1 MAVKRKSNWY
11 IYLIALI
18 ISFVLLGL
26 FVSSIWDS
34 LFPASDDAASFSVSH
49 SDFRPSAGIKP
60 TYLVMLSDMKAA
72 TPVYYMLANYR
83 PRDEVIVF
91 VPLQENMKV
100 SYGGNEGSL
109 YEMYDNFGAEAVIG
123 GIKNTLGVE
132 CKHYIKF
139 DRLSFIDFIDL
150 TGEVYVN
157 IPADITETVTKT
169 VLEKEIIEVDGE
181 EQEITRSVK
190 KSVEETIYPAGAQ
203 YLGGERLYDYITYD
217 FGKGV
222 DYKLAVHG
230 AMAMNMLNRNFRN
243 LSSTEIQKYAEKL
256 ISSTDT
262 DITLSDYANLQS
274 VLLYTSE
281 NTVNPCEYYMP
292 YGETDGGYFIISENS
307 KATILDRLDTEQ
319 YEEE

>member
-34 LFPASDDAASFSVSH
+34 LFPASEDAASYSVSH
-49 SDFRPSAGIKP
+49 SDFRPSPDIKP

-83 PRDEVIVF
+83 PREEIIVF

-109 YEMYDNFGAEAVIG
+109 YEMYDNFGAEAVMG
-123 GIKNTLGVE
+123 GIKTTLGVE

-150 TGEVYVN
+150 TGSVYVN

-169 VLEKEIIEVDGE
+169 VLEKEIVEIDGE
-181 EQEITRSVK
+181 EKEVTRSVK
-190 KSVEETIYPAGAQ
+190 KSVEEIIFPAGVS
-203 YLGGERLYDYITYD
+203 YLDGKKLYDYITYD

-243 LSSTEIQKYAEKL
+243 LSSTEIQKFAEKL
-256 ISSTDT
+256 IYSTDT
-262 DITLSDYANLQS
+262 DITMSDYTNMQS
-274 VLLYTSE
+274 VLQYTSE
-281 NTVNPCEYYMP
+281 NTINPCEYYMP
-292 YGETDGGYFIISENS
+292 YGENDGGYFIISENS
-307 KATILDRLDTEQ
+307 KATILDRLGISR
-319 YEEE
+319 EEEE

>member
-34 LFPASDDAASFSVSH
+34 LFPASDDAASYSVSH
-49 SDFRPSAGIKP
+49 ADFRPSPDIEP
-60 TYLVMLSDMKAA
+60 TYLLMLSDMKAA
-72 TPVYYMLANYR
+72 TPIYYMLANYR
-83 PRDEVIVF
+83 PRDEIIVF

-109 YEMYDNFGAEAVIG
+109 YEMYDNFGAEAVMG

-169 VLEKEIIEVDGE
+169 VLEKEIVEIDGE
-181 EQEITRSVK
+181 EQEVTRSVNK
-190 KSVEETIYPAGAQ
+190 TMEEIVYAAGAQ

-230 AMAMNMLNRNFRN
+230 AMAMNMINRNFRN
-243 LSSTEIQKYAEKL
+243 LSSTEMQKYAEKL

-262 DITLSDYANLQS
+262 DITFSDYVNLQS
-274 VLLYTSE
+274 VLRYTSE

-292 YGETDGGYFIISENS
+292 YGETEGGYFIISENS
-307 KATILDRLDTEQ
+307 KNTILDRLDIKD
-319 YEEE
+319 EEEE

>member
-34 LFPASDDAASFSVSH
+34 LFPASEDAASYSISH
-49 SDFRPSAGIKP
+49 SDFRPSPDIKP

-83 PRDEVIVF
+83 PREEMIVF

-109 YEMYDNFGAEAVIG
+109 YEMYDNFGAEAVMG
-123 GIKNTLGVE
+123 GIKTSLGVE

-150 TGEVYVN
+150 TGSVYVN

-169 VLEKEIIEVDGE
+169 VLEKETVEIDGE
-181 EQEITRSVK
+181 EKEVTRSVK
-190 KSVEETIYPAGAQ
+190 KAVEEIVFPAGVS
-203 YLGGERLYDYITYD
+203 YLDGEKLYDYITYD

-243 LSSTEIQKYAEKL
+243 LSSTEIQKFAEKL
-256 ISSTDT
+256 IYSTDT
-262 DITLSDYANLQS
+262 DITMSDYTNMQS
-274 VLLYTSE
+274 VLQYTSE
-281 NTVNPCEYYMP
+281 NTINPCEYYMP
-292 YGETDGGYFIISENS
+292 YGENDGGYFIISENS
-307 KATILDRLDTEQ
+307 KATILDRLGINPK
-319 YEEE
+319 EE

>member
-34 LFPASDDAASFSVSH
+34 LFPASEDAASYSVSH
-49 SDFRPSAGIKP
+49 SDFRPSPDIKP

-83 PRDEVIVF
+83 PREEIIVF

-109 YEMYDNFGAEAVIG
+109 YEMYDNFGAEAVMG
-123 GIKNTLGVE
+123 GIKTSLGVE

-150 TGEVYVN
+150 TGSVYVN

-169 VLEKEIIEVDGE
+169 VLEKETVEIDGE
-181 EQEITRSVK
+181 EKEVTRSVK
-190 KSVEETIYPAGAQ
+190 KAVEEIVFPAGVS
-203 YLGGERLYDYITYD
+203 YLDGEKLYDYITYD

-243 LSSTEIQKYAEKL
+243 LSSTEIQKFAEKL
-256 ISSTDT
+256 IYSTDT
-262 DITLSDYANLQS
+262 DITMSDYTNMQS
-274 VLLYTSE
+274 VLQYTSE
-281 NTVNPCEYYMP
+281 NTINPCEYYMP
-292 YGETDGGYFIISENS
+292 YGENDGGYFIISENS
-307 KATILDRLDTEQ
+307 KATILDRLGINP
-319 YEEE
+319 EEE

>member
-34 LFPASDDAASFSVSH
+34 LFPASEDAASYSISH
-49 SDFRPSAGIKP
+49 SDFRPSPDIKP

-83 PRDEVIVF
+83 PREEMIVF

-109 YEMYDNFGAEAVIG
+109 YEMYDNFGAEAVMG
-123 GIKNTLGVE
+123 GIKTSLGVE

-139 DRLSFIDFIDL
+139 DRLSFIDFINL
-150 TGEVYVN
+150 TGSVYVN

-169 VLEKEIIEVDGE
+169 VLEKETVEIDGE
-181 EQEITRSVK
+181 EKEVTRSVK
-190 KSVEETIYPAGAQ
+190 KAVEEIVFPAGVS
-203 YLGGERLYDYITYD
+203 YLDGEKLYDYITYD

-243 LSSTEIQKYAEKL
+243 LSSTEIQKFAEKL
-256 ISSTDT
+256 IYSTDT
-262 DITLSDYANLQS
+262 DITMSDYTNMQS
-274 VLLYTSE
+274 VLQYTSE
-281 NTVNPCEYYMP
+281 NTINPCEYYMP
-292 YGETDGGYFIISENS
+292 YGENDGGYFIISENS
-307 KATILDRLDTEQ
+307 KATILDRLGINP
-319 YEEE
+319 EEE

>member
-34 LFPASDDAASFSVSH
+34 LFPASEDAASYSVSH
-49 SDFRPSAGIKP
+49 SDFRPSPDIKP

-83 PRDEVIVF
+83 PREEMIVF

-109 YEMYDNFGAEAVIG
+109 YEMYDNFGAEAVMG
-123 GIKNTLGVE
+123 GIKTSLGVE

-150 TGEVYVN
+150 TGSVYVN

-169 VLEKEIIEVDGE
+169 VLEKETVEIDGE
-181 EQEITRSVK
+181 EKEVTRSVK
-190 KSVEETIYPAGAQ
+190 KAVEEIVFPAGVS
-203 YLGGERLYDYITYD
+203 YLDGEKLYDYITYD

-243 LSSTEIQKYAEKL
+243 LSSTEIQKFAEKL
-256 ISSTDT
+256 IYSTDT
-262 DITLSDYANLQS
+262 DITMSDYTNMQS
-274 VLLYTSE
+274 VLQYTSE
-281 NTVNPCEYYMP
+281 NTINPCEYYMP
-292 YGETDGGYFIISENS
+292 YGENDGGYFIISENS
-307 KATILDRLDTEQ
+307 KATILDRLGINP
-319 YEEE
+319 EEE

>member
-34 LFPASDDAASFSVSH
+34 LFPASEDAASYSVSH
-49 SDFRPSAGIKP
+49 SDFRPSPDIKP

-83 PRDEVIVF
+83 PREEMIVF

-109 YEMYDNFGAEAVIG
+109 YEMYDNFGAEAVMG
-123 GIKNTLGVE
+123 GIKTSLGVE

-150 TGEVYVN
+150 TGSVYVN

-169 VLEKEIIEVDGE
+169 VLEKETVEIDGE
-181 EQEITRSVK
+181 EKEVTRSVK
-190 KSVEETIYPAGAQ
+190 KAVEEIVFPSGVS
-203 YLGGERLYDYITYD
+203 YLDGEKLYDYITYD

-243 LSSTEIQKYAEKL
+243 LSSTEIQKFAEKL
-256 ISSTDT
+256 IYSTDT
-262 DITLSDYANLQS
+262 DITMSDYTNMQS
-274 VLLYTSE
+274 VLQYTSE
-281 NTVNPCEYYMP
+281 NTINPCEYYMP
-292 YGETDGGYFIISENS
+292 YGENDGGYFIISENS
-307 KATILDRLDTEQ
+307 KATILDRLGINP
-319 YEEE
+319 EEE

>member
-34 LFPASDDAASFSVSH
+34 LFPASEDAASYSISH
-49 SDFRPSAGIKP
+49 SDFRPSPDIKP

-83 PRDEVIVF
+83 PREEMIVF

-109 YEMYDNFGAEAVIG
+109 YEMYDNFGAEAVMG
-123 GIKNTLGVE
+123 GIKTSLGVE

-150 TGEVYVN
+150 TGSVYVN

-169 VLEKEIIEVDGE
+169 VLEKETVEIDGE
-181 EQEITRSVK
+181 EKEVTRSVK
-190 KSVEETIYPAGAQ
+190 KAVEEIVFPAGVS
-203 YLGGERLYDYITYD
+203 YLDGEKLYDYITYD

-243 LSSTEIQKYAEKL
+243 LSSTEIQKFAEKL
-256 ISSTDT
+256 IYSTDT
-262 DITLSDYANLQS
+262 DITMSDYTNMQS
-274 VLLYTSE
+274 VLQYTSE
-281 NTVNPCEYYMP
+281 NTINPCEYYMP
-292 YGETDGGYFIISENS
+292 YGENDGGYFIISENS
-307 KATILDRLDTEQ
+307 KATILDRLGISC
-319 YEEE
+319 EEEE

>member
-34 LFPASDDAASFSVSH
+34 LFPASEDAASYSISH
-49 SDFRPSAGIKP
+49 SDFRPSPDIKP

-83 PRDEVIVF
+83 PREEMIVF

-109 YEMYDNFGAEAVIG
+109 YEMYDNFGAEAVMG
-123 GIKNTLGVE
+123 GIKTSLGVE

-150 TGEVYVN
+150 TGSVYVN

-169 VLEKEIIEVDGE
+169 VLEKETVEIDGE
-181 EQEITRSVK
+181 EKEVTRSVK
-190 KSVEETIYPAGAQ
+190 KAVEEIVFPAGVS
-203 YLGGERLYDYITYD
+203 YLDGEKLYDYITYD

-243 LSSTEIQKYAEKL
+243 LSSTEIQKFAEKL
-256 ISSTDT
+256 IYSTDT
-262 DITLSDYANLQS
+262 DITMSDYTNMQS
-274 VLLYTSE
+274 VLQYTSE
-281 NTVNPCEYYMP
+281 NTINPCEYYMP
-292 YGETDGGYFIISENS
+292 YGENDGGYFIISENS
-307 KATILDRLDTEQ
+307 KATILDRLGINP
-319 YEEE
+319 EEE

>member
-34 LFPASDDAASFSVSH
+34 LFPASEDAASYSISH
-49 SDFRPSAGIKP
+49 SDFRPSPDIKP

-83 PRDEVIVF
+83 PREEMIVF

-100 SYGGNEGSL
+100 SYGGNEGSV
-109 YEMYDNFGAEAVIG
+109 YEMYDNFGAEAVMG
-123 GIKNTLGVE
+123 GIKTSLGVE

-150 TGEVYVN
+150 TGSVYVN

-169 VLEKEIIEVDGE
+169 VLEKETVEIDGE
-181 EQEITRSVK
+181 EKEVTRSVK
-190 KSVEETIYPAGAQ
+190 KAVEEIVFPAGVS
-203 YLGGERLYDYITYD
+203 YLDGEKLYDYITYD

-243 LSSTEIQKYAEKL
+243 LSSTEIQKFAEKL
-256 ISSTDT
+256 IYSTDT
-262 DITLSDYANLQS
+262 DITMSDYTNMQS
-274 VLLYTSE
+274 VLQYTSE
-281 NTVNPCEYYMP
+281 NTINPCEYYMP
-292 YGETDGGYFIISENS
+292 YGENDGGYFIISENS
-307 KATILDRLDTEQ
+307 KATILDRLGINP
-319 YEEE
+319 EEE